1 LEILPKVPH
10 LSASSQIKPDSM
22 YVLTNCTIYTGETVL
37 TQHAVVVDGNR
48 INRIVPTKLIPN
60 DLPVYDLQGH
70 DLTAGFVDI
79 QLYGGQ
85 TGFFVRDLSVES
97 LDDMVN
103 THQQDGTAA
112 IIPTLYSTSRERIL
126 KAIEVTKAY
135 IASGKTGVLGL
146 HIEGPFINPEK
157 RGAHSAA
164 QVRIPTETELEE
176 IIEQSQG
183 LLTLM
188 TIAPEVWPPE
198 LLTRLQNSHIQL
210 SMGHTNA
217 TYQQAKAFFDSGI
230 SMATHLYNAMRPFE
244 SREPGVVSAI
254 WDTPTVHASIIADG
268 HHCDSATIRIA
279 KQLMGDRLFLISDAT
294 LAKIEP
300 QRFVFEDFTA
310 NYDGLRLL
318 NDDGKLA
325 GSAITL
331 LDAVRFCIQ
340 TVGLPKEEVFRMAS
354 TYPAQVVG
362 VGDHFGKI
370 KAGYTATFVVLDNE
384 TRKTNLPYQ
393 RATNQAKKVT

>member
-1 LEILPKVPH
+1 
-10 LSASSQIKPDSM
+10 M
-22 YVLTNCTIYTGETVL
+22 YALTNCTIYTGETVL
-37 TQHAVVVDGNR
+37 TQHAVVVDGNY
-48 INRIVPTKLIPN
+48 IDRIVPTELIPT

-85 TGFFVRDLSVES
+85 TGFFVRDLSAES

-103 THQQDGTAA
+103 THQKDGTAA

-135 IASGKTGVLGL
+135 MAAGKTGVLGL

-188 TIAPEVWPPE
+188 TIAPEVWPSH
-198 LLTRLQNSHIQL
+198 LLARLQNSHIQL

-217 TYQQAKAFFDSGI
+217 TYQQAKTFFALGI

-268 HHCDSATIRIA
+268 HHCDAATIRIA

-310 NYDGLRLL
+310 NYDGHHLL

-331 LDAVRFCIQ
+331 LDAIRFCVQ
-340 TVGLPKEEVFRMAS
+340 TVGIPKEEVFRMVS

-362 VGDHFGKI
+362 VGERFGKI
-370 KAGYTATFVVLDNE
+370 KAGYTATFAVLDND
-384 TRKTNLPYQ
+384 Q
-393 RATNQAKKVT
+393 RLVSFYPPRQ

>member
-1 LEILPKVPH
+1 ME
-10 LSASSQIKPDSM
+10 LSASSQIKPNSM
-22 YVLTNCTIYTGETVL
+22 YVLTNCTIYTGENIL
-37 TQHAVVVDGNR
+37 THHAVVVNGNR
-48 INRIVPTKLIPN
+48 IDRIVPTDLIPT

-70 DLTAGFVDI
+70 DLTAGFIDI

-85 TGFFVRDLSVES
+85 TGFFVRDLSIES
-97 LDDMVN
+97 LEEMVS

-188 TIAPEVWPPE
+188 TIAPEVWPPQ
-198 LLTRLQNSHIQL
+198 LLARLQNSHIQL

-217 TYQQAKAFFDSGI
+217 TYQQAKAFLGSGI
-230 SMATHLYNAMRPFE
+230 SMATHLYL
-244 SREPGVVSAI
+244 S
-254 WDTPTVHASIIADG
+254 
-268 HHCDSATIRIA
+268 
-279 KQLMGDRLFLISDAT
+279 LIH
-294 LAKIEP
+294 I
-300 QRFVFEDFTA
+300 
-310 NYDGLRLL
+310 
-318 NDDGKLA
+318 
-325 GSAITL
+325 
-331 LDAVRFCIQ
+331 
-340 TVGLPKEEVFRMAS
+340 
-354 TYPAQVVG
+354 
-362 VGDHFGKI
+362 
-370 KAGYTATFVVLDNE
+370 
-384 TRKTNLPYQ
+384 
-393 RATNQAKKVT
+393 

>member
-1 LEILPKVPH
+1 
-10 LSASSQIKPDSM
+10 M
-22 YVLTNCTIYTGETVL
+22 YVLTNCTIYTGENIL
-37 TQHAVVVDGNR
+37 THHAVVVDDNR
-48 INRIVPTKLIPN
+48 IDRVVPTDLIPN

-70 DLTAGFVDI
+70 DLTAGFIDI

-85 TGFFVRDLSVES
+85 TGFLVRDLSTES

-183 LLTLM
+183 MLTLM
-188 TIAPEVWPPE
+188 TIAPEVWPPQ
-198 LLTRLQNSHIQL
+198 LLARLQNSHIQL

-217 TYQQAKAFFDSGI
+217 TYQQAKAFFASGI

-268 HHCDSATIRIA
+268 HHCDAATIRIA

-310 NYDGLRLL
+310 NYDGHRLL

-331 LDAVRFCIQ
+331 LDAVRFCVQ

-362 VGDHFGKI
+362 VGERFGKI
-370 KAGYTATFVVLDNE
+370 KAGYTATFAVLDND
-384 TRKTNLPYQ
+384 Q
-393 RATNQAKKVT
+393 RLVSFYPPR

>member
-1 LEILPKVPH
+1 MYA
-10 LSASSQIKPDSM
+10 LS
-22 YVLTNCTIYTGETVL
+22 NCTIYTGETIL
-37 TQHAVVVDGNR
+37 TDHAVIVNHQT
-48 INRIVPTKLIPN
+48 IERIVATDLIPK
-60 DLPVYDLQGH
+60 DIPVVDLQGH
-70 DLTAGFVDI
+70 DLTASFIDI

-85 TGFFVRDLSVES
+85 TGFFVRDLSFES
-97 LDDMVN
+97 LDNMVA

-126 KAIEVTKAY
+126 KAIDVTKAY

-164 QVRIPTETELEE
+164 QVRPPSEAEIDE

-188 TIAPEVWPPE
+188 TIAPEVWPE
-198 LLTRLQNSHIQL
+198 SLLQRIQNSHIQL

-217 TYQQAKAFFDSGI
+217 TYQQAKTYFEGGI
-230 SMATHLYNAMRPFE
+230 SLATHLYNAMRPFE
-244 SREPGVVSAI
+244 SREPGVVTAI
-254 WDTPTVHASIIADG
+254 WDTPTVYASIIADG
-268 HHCDSATIRIA
+268 YHCAFATIHIA
-279 KQLMGDRLFLISDAT
+279 KQLMGERLFLISDAT

-310 NYDGLRLL
+310 NYDGERLL

-331 LDAVRFCIQ
+331 LDAVRNCIQ
-340 TVGLPKEEVFRMAS
+340 HVGLSKDEVFRMAS

-362 VGDHFGKI
+362 VGERYGKI
-370 KAGYTATFVVLDNE
+370 KAGYAATFTVLDE
-384 TRKTNLPYQ
+384 SQRLVAFYPPY
-393 RATNQAKKVT
+393 V

>member
-1 LEILPKVPH
+1 MQ

-22 YVLTNCTIYTGETVL
+22 YVLTNCTIYTGESIFTH
-37 TQHAVVVDGNR
+37 HAVVVDGNR
-48 INRIVPTKLIPN
+48 IDRIVPTELIPT
-60 DLPVYDLQGH
+60 DLPVYDLHGH
-70 DLTAGFVDI
+70 DLTAGFIDI

-85 TGFFVRDLSVES
+85 TGFFVRDLSAES
-97 LDDMVN
+97 LEDMVN

-135 IASGKTGVLGL
+135 ISSGKTGVLGL

-164 QVRIPTETELEE
+164 QVRIPTETELDE

-188 TIAPEVWPPE
+188 TIAPEIWPPQ
-198 LLTRLQNSHIQL
+198 LLARLQNSHIQL

-217 TYQQAKAFFDSGI
+217 TYQQAKAFLGSGI
-230 SMATHLYNAMRPFE
+230 PMATHLYNAMRPFE

-268 HHCDSATIRIA
+268 HHCDPATIRIA

-310 NYDGLRLL
+310 NYDGHRLL

-340 TVGLPKEEVFRMAS
+340 TVGLSKEEVFRMAS

-362 VGDHFGKI
+362 VGKRFGKI
-370 KAGYTATFVVLDNE
+370 KAGYTAAFAVLDDQ
-384 TRKTNLPYQ
+384 Q
-393 RATNQAKKVT
+393 RLVSFFPPR

>member
-1 LEILPKVPH
+1 
-10 LSASSQIKPDSM
+10 M

-37 TQHAVVVDGNR
+37 THHAVVVDDNR
-48 INRIVPTKLIPN
+48 IDRVVPTDLIPN
-60 DLPVYDLQGH
+60 DLPVYDLQGY
-70 DLTAGFVDI
+70 DLTAGFIDI

-85 TGFFVRDLSVES
+85 TGFLVRDLSTES

-183 LLTLM
+183 MLTLM
-188 TIAPEVWPPE
+188 TIAPEVWPPQ

-217 TYQQAKAFFDSGI
+217 TYQQAKAFFSSGI

-254 WDTPTVHASIIADG
+254 WDTTTVHASIIADG
-268 HHCDSATIRIA
+268 HHCDAATIRIA

-310 NYDGLRLL
+310 NYDGHRLL

-331 LDAVRFCIQ
+331 LDAVRFCVQ

-362 VGDHFGKI
+362 VGERFGRI
-370 KAGYTATFVVLDNE
+370 KAGYTATFAVLDDQ
-384 TRKTNLPYQ
+384 Q
-393 RATNQAKKVT
+393 RLVSFYPPQ